1 MALGGGTD
9 RENRMARTL
18 ALLAAL
24 AAAVS
29 VSACQTPQQQNAL
42 VGGALGAGTGA
53 LIGSAV
59 SHGSAG
65 GALAG
70 AAIGAGSGA
79 LIGAAATPQPTYYGG
94 RSRVTTAAS
103 SRATTA
109 GPLRADAPSG
119 LSITTITGSAPRSIE
134 PEGGKMK
141 KILAL
146 TLALAGALS
155 VSACYTPQ
163 QQTGTLAGGA
173 IGAGTG
179 ALIGS
184 AVSGGSAGGAIAGGI
199 IGAGTGALV
208 GNAITAPQGRCVRW
222 SYDPNGNRICRAW
235 N

>member
-1 MALGGGTD
+1 M
-9 RENRMARTL
+9 
-18 ALLAAL
+18 
-24 AAAVS
+24 
-29 VSACQTPQQQNAL
+29 
-42 VGGALGAGTGA
+42 
-53 LIGSAV
+53 
-59 SHGSAG
+59 
-65 GALAG
+65 
-70 AAIGAGSGA
+70 
-79 LIGAAATPQPTYYGG
+79 
-94 RSRVTTAAS
+94 SR
-103 SRATTA
+103 
-109 GPLRADAPSG
+109 
-119 LSITTITGSAPRSIE
+119 
-134 PEGGKMK
+134 
-141 KILAL
+141 ILAL

-208 GNAITAPQGRCVRW
+208 GNAITAPQGRCMRW